1 MFPSE
6 RHPVARSGI
15 VLSNVDPAV
24 RPQDDLFRHVN
35 GKWLSE
41 TVIPEDRP
49 LEGSFTALR
58 DASEEAVRAII
69 EDAASGPDAGAS
81 AGKMGRLYAGF
92 MDTATIE
99 AKGFEP
105 LAAQLA
111 AIDAVV
117 DAESLIALLPGFAR
131 SGAAFPLAFY
141 VNNDAGDPT
150 RYLLHLYQAGLGLPD
165 EAYYREESFAEIRTA
180 YLDYARRMLTLAG
193 LDPADAEL
201 AFELERRLAAGHLD
215 KVSCRDPQQTYNL
228 RTVDELAGTVPWIRG
243 WLDGLGDAGAAVEEL
258 VVSQPQFVSVL
269 AGLIQSEPATAW
281 RAWLRLQLL
290 TTAAPYLHDEAVKTQ
305 FSFYGQVLSG
315 IPELKERWKRGVALV
330 EGALGEAV
338 GQEYVAR
345 HFPPAHKQHMEALVQ
360 NLLQAYEHSISSR
373 PWLSQETIG
382 RALEKLAGFRTKIG
396 YPSKWIDYSS
406 LQVGDEAWANVQA
419 ANDFETQRNLAKLGG
434 PIDVEE
440 WHMTPQTVNAYYMP
454 TMNEIVFPAAIL
466 QPPFFDAEADDAANY
481 GAIGAVIGHEI
492 GHGFDDK
499 GSQFDGTGALRN
511 WWTEEDL
518 AAFQALTSQLVKQY
532 AQLSPEEAPA
542 HTVNGELTLGENIG
556 DLGGLA
562 IAYQA
567 YQLSLGGQEA
577 PVIDGLTGAQRFFYS
592 WAECWRQ
599 KIRPEESVRRLTVDP
614 HSPNEFRCNQVVRNL
629 DAFQAAFD
637 VAETDRLW
645 LDPAERVRI
654 W

>member
-1 MFPSE
+1 MI
-6 RHPVARSGI
+6 RSGI

-35 GKWLSE
+35 GKWLAE

-58 DASEEAVRAII
+58 DAAEEAVRAII
-69 EDAASGPDAGAS
+69 EDAAAHPDPAS
-81 AGKMGRLYAGF
+81 EAGKMGLLYAGF
-92 MDTATIE
+92 MDTAAVE
-99 AKGFEP
+99 GKGFTP

-117 DAESLIALLPGFAR
+117 DAESLLELLPGFTR
-131 SGAAFPLAFY
+131 TGAAFPLAIY
-141 VNNDAGDPT
+141 VSNDAGDPT

-165 EAYYREESFAEIRTA
+165 EAYYREEAFADIRTA
-180 YLDYARRMLTLAG
+180 YLDYARRMLSLAG
-193 LDPADAEL
+193 LDPADADL
-201 AFELERRLAAGHLD
+201 AVGLEHKLASGHLD

-228 RTVDELAGTVPWIRG
+228 RTVDDLAATVPWIRR
-243 WLDGLGDAGAAVEEL
+243 WLDGLGEPAAAVEEL
-258 VVSQPQFVSVL
+258 VVCQPRFVSVL
-269 AGLIQSEPATAW
+269 ADLVASEPAATW

-290 TTAAPYLHDEAVKTQ
+290 SASAPYLHDEAVKTR

-330 EGALGEAV
+330 EGAMGEAV
-338 GQEYVAR
+338 GREYVAR
-345 HFPPAHKQHMEALVQ
+345 HFPPTHKQHMEALVQ
-360 NLLQAYEHSISSR
+360 NLLQAYEQSISSR
-373 PWLSQETIG
+373 PWLSPDTIG
-382 RALEKLAGFRTKIG
+382 RALEKLKAFRTKIG

-406 LQVGDEAWANVQA
+406 LAIGDDVWTNVLA
-419 ANDFETQRNLAKLGG
+419 ADDFETQRNLAKLGG
-434 PIDVEE
+434 PVDTEE

-499 GSQFDGTGALRN
+499 GSQFDGSGALRN
-511 WWTEEDL
+511 WWSEEDL
-518 AAFQALTSQLVKQY
+518 AAFRSLTSKLVDQY
-532 AQLSPEEAPA
+532 ARLSPEEAPG

-567 YQLSLGGQEA
+567 YQLSLGGREA
-577 PVIDGLTGAQRFFYS
+577 PVIDGLTGPQRFFYS

-599 KIRPEESVRRLTVDP
+599 KIRPEESVKRLTVDP

-629 DAFQAAFD
+629 DAFHEAFAVTEAD
-637 VAETDRLW
+637 ALW

>member
-1 MFPSE
+1 
-6 RHPVARSGI
+6 
-15 VLSNVDPAV
+15 
-24 RPQDDLFRHVN
+24 
-35 GKWLSE
+35 
-41 TVIPEDRP
+41 
-49 LEGSFTALR
+49 ALR

-69 EDAASGPDAGAS
+69 EDAAANPDLAS
-81 AGKMGRLYAGF
+81 PAGKMGLLYAGF
-92 MDTATIE
+92 MDTAAVE
-99 AKGFEP
+99 AKGFAP

-111 AIDAVV
+111 EIDAVV
-117 DAESLIALLPGFAR
+117 DAESLVGLLTRFTR
-131 SGAAFPLAFY
+131 SGAAYPLAFY
-141 VNNDAGDPT
+141 VNNDAGNPD
-150 RYLLHLYQAGLGLPD
+150 RYLIHLYQAGLGLPD
-165 EAYYREESFAEIRTA
+165 EAYYREESFAGIRAA

-193 LDPADAEL
+193 LDPADADL
-201 AFELERRLAAGHLD
+201 AVALERKLASGHLD

-228 RTVDELAGTVPWIRG
+228 RRVDELAATVPWIRR
-243 WLDGLGDAGAAVEEL
+243 WLDGLGDAAAAVDEL
-258 VVSQPQFVSVL
+258 VVSQPGFLSVL
-269 AGLIQSEPATAW
+269 AELVEGEPAASW

-315 IPELKERWKRGVALV
+315 IPELKERWKRGVGLV

-345 HFPPAHKQHMEALVQ
+345 HFPPAHKQHMEALVR
-360 NLLQAYEHSISSR
+360 NLLQAYEHSISTR

-382 RALEKLAGFRTKIG
+382 RALEKLAAFRTKIG

-406 LQVGDEAWANVQA
+406 LRIGDDVWSNVQA
-419 ANDFETQRNLAKLGG
+419 SNDFETQRNLAKLGG
-434 PIDVEE
+434 PIDREE

-454 TMNEIVFPAAIL
+454 TMNEIAFPAAIL
-466 QPPFFDAEADDAANY
+466 QPPFFDAEGDDAANY
-481 GAIGAVIGHEI
+481 GASGAVIGHEI

-499 GSQFDGTGALRN
+499 GSQFDGSGALRN

-518 AAFQALTSQLVKQY
+518 AAFRALTSKLVQQY
-532 AQLSPEEAPA
+532 AQLGPEEAPG

-567 YQLSLGGQEA
+567 YQLSLGGREA

-599 KIRPEESVRRLTVDP
+599 KIRPEESLRRLTVDP

-629 DAFQAAFD
+629 DAFHAAFG
-637 VAETDRLW
+637 VTGTDRLW